1 MLDLK
6 IKWSDPY
13 SYKTEYGIWWKRD
26 WLIEKEYLS
35 LFFNYW
41 RQNSFKL
48 KDKGYGVTKKDEGW
62 YLYETKPEKHLFKEI
77 VSKYMRAC
85 TDQLKQHGIRKDL
98 PLMQPNIFDGDNGSL

>member
-1 MLDLK
+1 MLELK

-62 YLYETKPEKHLFKEI
+62 YLYETKPEKHLFKE
-77 VSKYMRAC
+77 YEH
-85 TDQLKQHGIRKDL
+85 LKPIEKQSEFILNPIEVKTK
-98 PLMQPNIFDGDNGSL
+98 